1 MIYNKNTA
9 YFRFKGTT
17 FCRNS
22 KGIAEKA
29 RKNTRQA
36 YAIAALMYF
45 CSQPSSLM
53 VSRTFTTRTDEGR
66 GEDKSRTNII
76 RVQIS
81 PCFFSNPLPRI
92 RHLPA

>member
-36 YAIAALMYF
+36 YAIAALI
-45 CSQPSSLM
+45 P
-53 VSRTFTTRTDEGR
+53 
-66 GEDKSRTNII
+66 
-76 RVQIS
+76 QIELDAK
-81 PCFFSNPLPRI
+81 NGILE
-92 RHLPA
+92 

>member
-53 VSRTFTTRTDEGR
+53 VSRTFTTSTDEGR
-66 GEDKSRTNII
+66 GEENLVLKTKS
-76 RVQIS
+76 S
-81 PCFFSNPLPRI
+81 PQHTPSSGLAPCRGSSG
-92 RHLPA
+92 